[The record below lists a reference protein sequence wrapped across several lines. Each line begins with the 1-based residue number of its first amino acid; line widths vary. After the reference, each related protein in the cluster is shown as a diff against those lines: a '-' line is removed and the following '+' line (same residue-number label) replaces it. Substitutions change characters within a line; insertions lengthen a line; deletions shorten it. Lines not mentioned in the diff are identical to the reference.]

1 VLEAETALALIA
13 QLYRVEHEAEAA
25 KVRGTAAH
33 LAMRKKES
41 RKIFTLLLTLSRAVT
56 KTHGPKTLLGKA
68 ARYVCSN
75 VRTLKPFLF
84 DARIPLDNNLAENA
98 LRTLAL
104 RRKNYLFVHSEE
116 AGKGLA
122 LLYSLTTSCVRSGVN
137 PLAYLE
143 DVLARIDDTKV
154 SDLRALL
161 PDQWKPRAL
170 NPAPLIAAP

>member
-1 VLEAETALALIA
+1 VL
-13 QLYRVEHEAEAA
+13 EAEAA